1 VTPTIALAENPGVR
15 PDKAAIRS
23 DGRFKQEARALG
35 AAQNREAD
43 ADALTIAGQ
52 AMQHRGVPL
61 LRLLLSAAALLI
73 IWFDPSEPDRHVQ
86 LTYGTLAAY
95 TLYSAVVYFAASLYK
110 RALPKTVAHWIDLA
124 WHTLLVSISSGTNSL
139 FFFFYFFD
147 ILVASLQLG
156 AREGLRVT
164 VASAILFIASGI
176 VFSPVALELNRFL
189 MRALYLLVLGY
200 MMASLGGLEIRLRR
214 RLAVLREVTVLSNPR
229 FGVDQTITSALE
241 KLRAFYDADD
251 ALLVIA
257 GESMDPRLYQARRG
271 DAGHPAPPDKCAP
284 ELAAML
290 LSPPFSH
297 AMLVEQDRNWW
308 RPGPFVH
315 IEDVTT
321 QRKLQKLPVSSQVV
335 ISALDAPA
343 IITVPFQY
351 HHEAVGRLYIV
362 GRGGAFD
369 LSDLEFLSHAIHA
382 MVRVTDNVRLVDNL
396 AFNAAENERRRI
408 ARGIHDTVIQP
419 FIGVQIGLRAIRE
432 RLDDADYHAGA
443 DIEHLAGSID
453 AEVYRLRQYVTNLKG
468 EQRSAFMPAIRRF
481 AREYRR
487 LTGIDVEVKG
497 PVDMTVSERVCV
509 ELFGMTAEA
518 LSNIRRHTTSLRA
531 AIVVER
537 VADRIEFRIEN
548 NDTNDAEAPPF
559 NPRSLGEHAAAL
571 GGSLEVRRSP
581 GTTAVVVNI
590 PL

>member
-1 VTPTIALAENPGVR
+1 VTPTIAVPDEPGVR
-15 PDKAAIRS
+15 TEKPASRP
-23 DGRFKQEARALG
+23 DGRFKHEARALG
-35 AAQNREAD
+35 AAQSHDGKAD
-43 ADALTIAGQ
+43 PLAIAGHG
-52 AMQHRGVPL
+52 MQYRGVPL
-61 LRLLLSAAALLI
+61 LRLLLSASALAI
-73 IWFDPSEPDRHVQ
+73 IWFDPSEPDRNVS

-95 TLYSAVVYFAASLYK
+95 TLYSALVYVAASVYK
-110 RALPKTVAHWIDLA
+110 RTLPKTVAHWVDLA
-124 WHTLLVSISSGTNSL
+124 WHTVLVSESSGTNSL

-147 ILVASLQLG
+147 ILVASLQVG

-164 VASAILFIASGI
+164 VASAILFTAAGMA
-176 VFSPVALELNRFL
+176 FSDGAFELNRFL
-189 MRALYLLVLGY
+189 MRPLYLIVLGY
-200 MMASLGGLEIRLRR
+200 MMASLGGLENRLRR
-214 RLAVLREVTVLSNPR
+214 RLTVLKEVTVLSNPR
-229 FGVDQTITSALE
+229 FGVDQTIASALE
-241 KLRAFYDADD
+241 KLRAFYDADA

-257 GESMDPRLYQARRG
+257 GEAMDPRLYQARRG
-271 DAGHPAPPDKCAP
+271 DGGRVGPPDQCAP
-284 ELAAML
+284 EMAAML

-308 RPGPFVH
+308 RPGPSIH

-321 QRKLQKLPVSSQVV
+321 RRKLQTLPMSSQVV
-335 ISALDAPA
+335 ISALDAPS
-343 IITVPFQY
+343 IITAPFQY
-351 HHEAVGRLYIV
+351 HHEAVGRLYV
-362 GRGGAFD
+362 VAGPGAFD
-369 LSDLEFLSHAIHA
+369 LSDLEFLSHAIYA

-419 FIGVQIGLRAIRE
+419 FIGVQIGLRAILE
-432 RLDDADYHAGA
+432 RLDDHNYHAGA
-443 DIEHLAGSID
+443 DIQHLATSID
-453 AEVYRLRQYVTNLKG
+453 AEVYRLREYVTNLKG

-497 PVDMTVSERVCV
+497 PVDMAVSERVCV

-537 VADRIEFRIEN
+537 VGDKIEFRVEN

-571 GGSLEVRRSP
+571 GGSLEVRRTP